1 MIAQQ
6 LADVSLELARMQYQY
21 AVVVSYVVYTILAVT
36 AVIIFYA
43 LVESRP
49 EEKKEDCVAIAMI
62 TSESAHRRKA
72 HAEIEANIGSLRTM
86 MVGHK
91 ALNEK
96 ALSDLEEK
104 LFKDVFDTIISS
116 QDRLQKDIN
125 DTMKYVDRKLMDIQS
140 KATEMIEKQG
150 DKLTDYIL
158 KADRNFKVLDKRT
171 KKKPRLKQQ
180 QIDKIKEV
188 GKQVTDFDSLE
199 VTEEDKERAFN
210 WMISDRIN
218 NR

>member
-21 AVVVSYVVYTILAVT
+21 AIVVSYVVYTILAVT

-43 LVESRP
+43 LLESRP
-49 EEKKEDCVAIAMI
+49 EEKKEDCVAIAMV

-72 HAEIEANIGSLRTM
+72 HAEMEASIAAMRTM
-86 MVGHK
+86 IMGYR
-91 ALNEK
+91 ALRDKELKETNRKIDVIYKVREGYFK
-96 ALSDLEEK
+96 FFEEISEK
-104 LFKDVFDTIISS
+104 LK
-116 QDRLQKDIN
+116 RH
-125 DTMKYVDRKLMDIQS
+125 
-140 KATEMIEKQG
+140 
-150 DKLTDYIL
+150 
-158 KADRNFKVLDKRT
+158 DRNFKVLDKRT
-171 KKKPRLKQQ
+171 DKKPRLKQQ

>member
-1 MIAQQ
+1 MAQQ

-43 LVESRP
+43 LLESRP
-49 EEKKEDCVAIAMI
+49 EDKKITSSQYDLLKVMI
-62 TSESAHRRKA
+62 SSESAHRRKA
-72 HAEIEANIGSLRTM
+72 ISEQEATIGAVRTM
-86 MVGHK
+86 VIGYK
-91 ALNEK
+91 ALHE
-96 ALSDLEEK
+96 
-104 LFKDVFDTIISS
+104 
-116 QDRLQKDIN
+116 KDISYL
-125 DTMKYVDRKLMDIQS
+125 D
-140 KATEMIEKQG
+140 KQH
-150 DKLTDYIL
+150 DEFKK

-188 GKQVTDFDSLE
+188 GKQVTDFDSLT
-199 VTEEDKERAFN
+199 TEEDKERAFN